1 MLTAVRMV
9 DVGGY
14 KLAVTVRGTGPLV
27 VFTSGIG
34 EPGDNWNAVLGQL
47 TGPATTVTYD
57 RAGVGS
63 SEPYPNRGEVRPYSF
78 FASQLNSLLVAL
90 DLAGPVVPVGH
101 SFGCLIVRVFAALW
115 PERIRGLVLVEG
127 SVPHMSLWPGDDGD
141 LRDGDRPDAIHIDT
155 TAGALEVIPLRLRVP
170 AVVMTRTPGRWSS
183 PLATKEVDDDWRRRH
198 EDLAAE
204 LDAIHIIAL
213 DGGHRLNA
221 DAPKLVALAVGEITQ
236 AAALGRPARFE
247 PTQVTEAG
255 GRLA

>member
-1 MLTAVRMV
+1 LLCSHQ
-9 DVGGY
+9 G
-14 KLAVTVRGTGPLV
+14 
-27 VFTSGIG
+27 SG
-34 EPGDNWNAVLGQL
+34 EPGDNWNVVLGQL

-57 RAGVGS
+57 RASVGS
-63 SEPYPNRGEVRPYSF
+63 SEPYPNRGEARPYSF
-78 FASQLNSLLVAL
+78 FAHQLNSLLMAL
-90 DLAGPVVPVGH
+90 DLAGPLVLVGH
-101 SFGCLIVRVFAALW
+101 SFGCLIARVFAALW

-127 SVPHMSLWPGDDGD
+127 SVPHMSLWPGDDDD

-155 TAGALEVIPLRLRVP
+155 AAGAPEVVPLRLRVP
-170 AVVMTRTPGRWSS
+170 AVVMTRTPGRWNS
-183 PLATKEVDDDWRRRH
+183 PIATKEVDHDWRRRH

-204 LDAIHIIAL
+204 LDATHIIAL

-236 AAALGRPARFE
+236 AAALERPARFA